1 MDYQSFKNKLKECNL
16 NIKQFAEI
24 CGLNP
29 KSISITWKSKN
40 ETPKWVD
47 SWLEN
52 YLLNQKIND
61 IKTIICDDTPQNP

>member
-1 MDYQSFKNKLKECNL
+1 MDYQTFKTKLKECNL

-24 CGLNP
+24 CGL
-29 KSISITWKSKN
+29 KQTSISTTWKSKN

-47 SWLEN
+47 SWIEN

-61 IKTIICDDTPQNP
+61 IKTIICDNTPQNT